1 MATPRTFRL
10 SPEFGCWPIWDDATG
25 DNVDPAE
32 LPLSPALVE
41 RIRRWDDAF
50 QATLDP
56 AYPPDSRFPD
66 ETAEAAWRAGGNAL
80 FDALIAALGP
90 DRVRRRARL

>member
-10 SPEFGCWPIWDDATG
+10 APEFGCWPIWDDATG
-25 DNVDPAE
+25 DNLDPAE
-32 LPLSPALVE
+32 LPLSLALVE

-56 AYPPDSRFPD
+56 DYPPDSRFPD
-66 ETAEAAWRAGGNAL
+66 KAAEAAWRAEGNAL

-90 DRVRRRARL
+90 DRVRRRTRL